1 VLTVQKIEGQWF
13 LRTMRIE
20 NYDPATGKVANRL
33 YLDITG
39 VPETAPPTPCPP
51 GPPPSSSAQAI
62 SSPPSPPGWPSDC
75 PPGWPRSSPEAAT
88 SPSLWPCC

>member
-1 VLTVQKIEGQWF
+1 VDEASGALLRIEGYDWQGKLVRRFEVLTVQKIEGQWF

-39 VPETAPPTPCPP
+39 VPETAPPTP
-51 GPPPSSSAQAI
+51 
-62 SSPPSPPGWPSDC
+62 
-75 PPGWPRSSPEAAT
+75 
-88 SPSLWPCC
+88 